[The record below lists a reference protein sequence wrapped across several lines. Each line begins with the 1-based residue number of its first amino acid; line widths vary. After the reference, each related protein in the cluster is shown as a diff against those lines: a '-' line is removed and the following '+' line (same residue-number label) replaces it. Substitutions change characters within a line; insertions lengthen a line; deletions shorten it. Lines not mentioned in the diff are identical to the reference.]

1 MKTKNQKQTQPS
13 MKHFLKPA
21 ALFFCMA
28 ALVSC
33 SKDVLP
39 TTGEDPVIIN
49 PVSDYAV
56 TPDPTDAFTF
66 HFKSLA
72 KDFIKQEW
80 RFGDDTLTTIQD
92 PTHIYRNTGQFMVD
106 MMTYSKT
113 GNISHKYFPIT
124 IAPDTILQV
133 ITEKTETPNQ
143 LEFSVNL
150 KGKLKSIEW
159 TFNAVDPATSAVT
172 TTKSTELNPLKSFAF
187 GSFNNFTVTATTDKG
202 STVSLSKN
210 VTTEGI
216 ATDIT
221 QSYVSFKSTNENTI
235 QGPNEGSLKLIDGN
249 TTTKFGYYKAFEVP
263 EIATLEFPGAVPVK
277 MYAIENGN
285 DNESKRDPKEWY
297 IEGSNDNATWDVL
310 DHQLLTIGF
319 ADYLSSIGQV
329 STRYSRFFYYPI
341 AAPKAYKFYRWRIIS
356 TFTPSFQI
364 MEFRLYK

>member
-1 MKTKNQKQTQPS
+1 MKTKNHKQTQPS
-13 MKHFLKPA
+13 MKLFFKPA

-28 ALVSC
+28 ALVAC
-33 SKDVLP
+33 SKDALP
-39 TTGEDPVIIN
+39 IAEEDPIIIN
-49 PVSDYAV
+49 PISDYTI
-56 TPDPTDAFTF
+56 TPDLADGFTF

-72 KDFIKQEW
+72 KDFVKLEW
-80 RFGDDTLTTIQD
+80 RFGDDTLTTTPD
-92 PTHIYRNTGQFMVD
+92 PTHIYRAPGEFQVD

-113 GNISHKYFPIT
+113 GNISHKYVPIK
-124 IAPDTILQV
+124 IAADSMLQV
-133 ITEKTETPNQ
+133 ITKKTDVSNQ
-143 LEFSVNL
+143 LAFSVNI

-172 TTKSTELNPLKSFAF
+172 TTRSTALNPVKSFAF
-187 GSFNNFTVTATTDKG
+187 GSFNNFSVTATTDKG
-202 STVSLSKN
+202 SAVSLSKN

-221 QSYVSFKSTNENTI
+221 QSYVSYNSTNENTI

-249 TTTKFGYYKAFEVP
+249 TTTKFGYYKAFDVP
-263 EIATLEFPGAVPVK
+263 ETATLGFPAPVAVK

-285 DNESKRDPKEWY
+285 DSESRRDPKEWY

-319 ADYLSSIGQV
+319 ADYLTSIGQT

-341 AAPKAYKFYRWRIIS
+341 AAPKPYKFYRWRIIS
-356 TFTPSFQI
+356 TFTAAFQI